1 MRYSHIHTPAIVLRA
16 VRPLRHTQSVGATRQ
31 RGTTQGRWRTLNTA
45 LWLVSCLQLAC
56 SGGTGA
62 EPGNGAGGSDGSAG
76 QGGGG
81 ESQNT
86 AGNAGAPQGSIDTTQ
101 LAECAQRTLPA
112 QPLRRLSST
121 QYHNTLRDL
130 FGVELASALLQD
142 SLFPETR
149 ISAGFSGDAE
159 ANLVNTQESNAIEDN
174 AERIAE
180 LIIAAPEPYLA
191 LFAPCAVSAAT
202 ADAEIDGCVDSFIAD
217 FGRHAYRRALTASE
231 TALARRVYDE
241 VRSAESSLVA
251 WASVVQYFVQAPALL
266 YRVERGAGAA
276 PVAGLVQLTGDEM
289 ATRLSYLLTNSMPDA
304 ELIRAADANEL
315 TQPDAILNQV
325 DRLLAADSFLP
336 VATAFHR
343 EWLKVY
349 EVPTAKDSVLF
360 PAYTPEVHAALEMEQ
375 QELLRHVLA
384 SPTPTVQAVLS
395 SPTYMVNAPLA
406 AFYGANAPDATADTW
421 VPVELSERRGLLT
434 SASLMATLALETR
447 THPIHRGGFFRTQ
460 VLCQTLPAL
469 PGNIDIQGPLLD
481 TSMEPTARGRLSPL
495 TTRGDCS
502 PCHMQINP
510 LGLAFENY
518 DAVGQYRS
526 QENGT
531 TVDAS
536 STFVLDG
543 TERTFGGPTDLVE
556 ALAQSNQ
563 VRDCYSLQW
572 YRAANGRP
580 DLPEDACGVAT
591 VRQVAEQT
599 QGDVRQIVRAVVQT
613 DAFLY
618 RPEVIP

>member
-1 MRYSHIHTPAIVLRA
+1 MRHSHIHTPAIVLRA
-16 VRPLRHTQSVGATRQ
+16 VRQLRHTQRVGATGP
-31 RGTTQGRWRTLNTA
+31 RGTTQRRWRSFNVA
-45 LWLVSCLQLAC
+45 LCLVSSLLWAC
-56 SGGTGA
+56 SGGPETDPADGTGGQGSGGEA
-62 EPGNGAGGSDGSAG
+62 TAGGASNTAGSAG
-76 QGGGG
+76 AVSQG
-81 ESQNT
+81 
-86 AGNAGAPQGSIDTTQ
+86 PIDVTT
-101 LAECAQRTLPA
+101 LAECAQRSLPA

-130 FGVELASALLQD
+130 FGAQLADAVLQD

-149 ISAGFSGDAE
+149 ITAGFSGDAE

-180 LIIAAPEPYLA
+180 LIIAAPEPYLS
-191 LFAPCAVSAAT
+191 LFAPCTVSAAS
-202 ADAEIDGCVDSFIAD
+202 ADTEIDGCVDSFIAD
-217 FGRHAYRRALTASE
+217 FGRRAYRRALTASE

-241 VRSAESSLVA
+241 VRVAEPALTA

-276 PVAGLVQLTGDEM
+276 PIAGLLQLTSDEM

-304 ELIRAADANEL
+304 ELMRAADANEL
-315 TQPDAILNQV
+315 SQLDAILAQV

-336 VATAFHR
+336 VATDFHR

-360 PAYTPEVHAALEMEQ
+360 PAYTPEVHASLELEQ
-375 QELLRHVLA
+375 QEFLRHVLA
-384 SPTPTVQAVLS
+384 SPQPTLQAVLS

-406 AFYGANAPDATADTW
+406 AFYGATAAGATADTW
-421 VPVELSERRGLLT
+421 VPVSLSDRRGLLT

-469 PGNIDIQGPLLD
+469 PGNIDTQGPLLD

-518 DAVGQYRS
+518 NAVGQYRS
-526 QENGT
+526 QENGVT
-531 TVDAS
+531 IDAS
-536 STFVLDG
+536 STLVLDG
-543 TERTFGGPTDLVE
+543 TERSFGGPTDLVE
-556 ALAQSNQ
+556 ALAQSEQ

-599 QGDVRQIVRAVVQT
+599 QGDIRQILRAVVQT

-618 RPEVIP
+618 RPEVLP

>member
-1 MRYSHIHTPAIVLRA
+1 V
-16 VRPLRHTQSVGATRQ
+16 
-31 RGTTQGRWRTLNTA
+31 TT
-45 LWLVSCLQLAC
+45 
-56 SGGTGA
+56 
-62 EPGNGAGGSDGSAG
+62 
-76 QGGGG
+76 
-81 ESQNT
+81 
-86 AGNAGAPQGSIDTTQ
+86 

-121 QYHNTLRDL
+121 QYHNTLSDL
-130 FGVELASALLQD
+130 FGPQLATALLEG

-159 ANLVNTQESNAIEDN
+159 ANTVNTQESNAIEDN

-180 LIIAAPEPYLA
+180 LILAAPEPYLA
-191 LFAPCAVSAAT
+191 LFGSCTVSAAD
-202 ADAEIDGCVDSFIAD
+202 ADAEIDGCVDSFIQD
-217 FGRHAYRRALTASE
+217 FGRRAYRRALTATE
-231 TALARRVYDE
+231 AALARRVYDE
-241 VRSAESSLVA
+241 VRGDESALIA
-251 WASVVQYFVQAPALL
+251 WTSVIQYFVQAPALL
-266 YRVERGAGAA
+266 YRVERGAGPSAI
-276 PVAGLVQLTGDEM
+276 PGLLQLTSHEM
-289 ATRLSYLLTNSMPDA
+289 ATRLSYLLTNSTPDQ
-304 ELIRAADANEL
+304 ELMRAADADEL
-315 TQPDAILNQV
+315 TDPDNILTQV
-325 DRLLAADSFLP
+325 DRLLASDSFLP

-360 PAYTPEVHAALEMEQ
+360 PAYTPEVHASLELET
-375 QELLRHVLA
+375 QEFLRHVLA
-384 SPTPTVQAVLS
+384 SPEPTLQALLAS
-395 SPTYMVNAPLA
+395 DTYVVNAPLA
-406 AFYGANAPDATADTW
+406 AFYGAAAAEATDDTW
-421 VPVELSERRGLLT
+421 VPITLAERRGLLT
-434 SASLMATLALETR
+434 SASLMATLAMENR

-460 VLCQTLPAL
+460 ILCTPLPAL

-481 TSMEPTARGRLSPL
+481 TSSEPTARDRLAPL

-502 PCHMQINP
+502 PCHLQINP

-526 QENGT
+526 QENDVT
-531 TVDAS
+531 IDPS

-556 ALAQSNQ
+556 GLAQSQQ

-599 QGDVRQIVRAVVQT
+599 HGDLRQIVRAVAQT

-618 RPEVIP
+618 RPEVLP

>member
-1 MRYSHIHTPAIVLRA
+1 MSFLHW
-16 VRPLRHTQSVGATRQ
+16 G
-31 RGTTQGRWRTLNTA
+31 
-45 LWLVSCLQLAC
+45 C
-56 SGGTGA
+56 SGGAETDPAAAMGGA
-62 EPGNGAGGSDGSAG
+62 NGSGGQDSAGDAAGTAGSAG
-76 QGGGG
+76 ALSQG
-81 ESQNT
+81 
-86 AGNAGAPQGSIDTTQ
+86 PIDVTT

-112 QPLRRLSST
+112 QPLRRLSSA

-130 FGVELASALLQD
+130 FGPELASALLED

-159 ANLVNTQESNAIEDN
+159 ANTVNTQESNAIEDN

-180 LIIAAPEPYLA
+180 LIIAAPEPYLG
-191 LFAPCAVSAAT
+191 LFEPCTVSAAD
-202 ADAEIDGCVDSFIAD
+202 ADAEIDGCVDAFIQD
-217 FGRHAYRRALTASE
+217 FGRRAYRRPATATE
-231 TALARRVYDE
+231 IALARRVYDE
-241 VRSAESSLVA
+241 VRGEESALVA

-266 YRVERGAGAA
+266 YRVEHGAGPSAI
-276 PVAGLVQLTGDEM
+276 PGLVQLSSHEM
-289 ATRLSYLLTNSMPDA
+289 ATRLSYLLSNSIPDQ
-304 ELIRAADANEL
+304 ELARAADADEL
-315 TQPDAILNQV
+315 TAPDNILAQV
-325 DRLLAADSFLP
+325 DRLLASDAFLP

-349 EVPTAKDSVLF
+349 EVPTAKDGVLF
-360 PAYTPEVHAALEMEQ
+360 PAYTPEVHASLELET
-375 QELLRHVLA
+375 QEFLRHVLT
-384 SPTPTVQAVLS
+384 SPEPTLQAVLS
-395 SPTYMVNAPLA
+395 SSTYMVNAPLA
-406 AFYGANAPDATADTW
+406 AFYGAAAPDATADTW
-421 VPVELSERRGLLT
+421 VPVEFNERRGLFT
-434 SASLMATLALETR
+434 SASLMTTLALETR

-481 TSMEPTARGRLSPL
+481 TSMEPTARGRLAPL

-526 QENGT
+526 QENGVT
-531 TVDAS
+531 IDAS
-536 STFVLDG
+536 SSFVLDG
-543 TERTFGGPTDLVE
+543 TERSFGGPTDLVE
-556 ALAQSNQ
+556 ALAQSTQ

-591 VRQVAEQT
+591 VRQVAAQA
-599 QGDVRQIVRAVVQT
+599 QGDLRQIVRAVAQT

-618 RPEVIP
+618 RPEVSP